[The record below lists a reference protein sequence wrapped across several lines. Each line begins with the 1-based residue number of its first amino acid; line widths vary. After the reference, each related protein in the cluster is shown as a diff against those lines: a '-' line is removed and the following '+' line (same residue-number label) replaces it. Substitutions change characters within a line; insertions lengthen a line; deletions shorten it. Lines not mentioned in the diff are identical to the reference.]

1 MPRRP
6 LAEIGDGGRGTCRA
20 QAGAQVSTARVVLV
34 TAPDAGAA
42 ESLVRR
48 LVEEGVV
55 ACGNIVPGI
64 TSIYR
69 WKGEVERETEVLV
82 IFKTTAAG
90 AAGLVR
96 RVPELHPY
104 DVPEVL
110 VLPVEAGH
118 PPYVQWIEENCG

>member
-1 MPRRP
+1 M
-6 LAEIGDGGRGTCRA
+6 
-20 QAGAQVSTARVVLV
+20 LV
-34 TAPDAGAA
+34 TAPDPATA

-48 LVEEGVV
+48 LVEEEVV
-55 ACGNIVPGI
+55 ACGNIVPGV

-69 WKGEVERETEVLV
+69 WEGRVEQEQEVLV
-82 IFKTTAAG
+82 VFKTTVAG
-90 AAGLVR
+90 ADHLVR

-118 PPYVQWIEENCG
+118 RPYLEWVAENVGS